1 MANTKITRRNDD
13 NHDDDDNFFLKLKD
27 TLESSMSRH
36 AEHWVK
42 EQDELSEKFDSLQE
56 AYAELVGRLTS
67 VEAKDFGSA
76 VSKIDSS
83 LKKMI
88 SLDHRTEGLEELIRK
103 HETTIVD
110 LKEKI
115 NRANLIINIAMGFFL
130 SIVVPVLIA
139 LVPYII
145 DLVKQ
150 KGQ

>member
-13 NHDDDDNFFLKLKD
+13 NHDDDNFFLKLKD

-115 NRANLIINIAMGFFL
+115 LWSIEHVQEIYPQKFATEIISGIERTLVAN
-130 SIVVPVLIA
+130 S
-139 LVPYII
+139 
-145 DLVKQ
+145 
-150 KGQ
+150 